1 MNASTP
7 SWCGSGCAMTSAT
20 TKITDLSA
28 EGLADVLPYVATG
41 LRVALE
47 TRDIAGKGAEWAAML
62 AEIASRSEAQF
73 LVWKKERQDK
83 R

>member
-1 MNASTP
+1 MPDT
-7 SWCGSGCAMTSAT
+7 T
-20 TKITDLSA
+20 TKIAELNA

-47 TRDIAGKGAEWAAML
+47 TRDIAGKGGEWAGML

-73 LVWKKERQDK
+73 LVWKKERATEK
-83 R
+83 AK